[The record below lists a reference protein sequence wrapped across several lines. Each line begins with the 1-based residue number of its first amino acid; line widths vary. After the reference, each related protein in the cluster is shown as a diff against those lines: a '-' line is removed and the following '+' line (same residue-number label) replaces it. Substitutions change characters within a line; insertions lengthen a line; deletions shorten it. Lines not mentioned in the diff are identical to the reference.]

1 MLDNFKKTD
10 KLKRK
15 KDGTIEG
22 ITTMGDLIREEKMT
36 AAQEE
41 EKQKKEELW
50 KKYGR

>member
-1 MLDNFKKTD
+1 MNNSFKEKH

-22 ITTMGDLIREEKMT
+22 IITMGDLIREEKLT
-36 AAQEE
+36 PEQEE
-41 EKQKKEELW
+41 EKRKKEELW